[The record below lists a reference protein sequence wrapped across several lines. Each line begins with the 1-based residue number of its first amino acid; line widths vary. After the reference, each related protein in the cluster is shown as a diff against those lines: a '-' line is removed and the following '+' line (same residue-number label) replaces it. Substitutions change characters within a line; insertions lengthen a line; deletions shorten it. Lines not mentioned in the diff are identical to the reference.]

1 MAKLLSTL
9 FRTKPINEL
18 TAEDDHG
25 DGPKLAKVLTA
36 RDVFFHG
43 VAAIIG
49 TGIFVLT
56 GVAAAQHAG
65 PAIILSFV
73 IAGLACTFVSF
84 AYSELASM
92 IPKSGSAYT
101 YAYATLGELIAWF
114 IGWDLLLEYCV
125 GASAVAV
132 GWSGYMQN
140 ILRSVGIEL
149 PAYLAKAPA
158 DMPWQE
164 VGIAALTI
172 TFGIVWLRRIVPA
185 FKQGAANAGTYL
197 RTIGTVGLFAV
208 GGYYAVHAA
217 SFIHSIDILAVSII
231 AFLNFWLIKGVSH
244 TAKMTAWFVVIKLA
258 VIAMFIA
265 IGMWHVDTAN
275 FVPFIPPQFGWMGVI
290 TGAAVVFFAYIGF
303 DAVSTLPEECKN
315 PKRDM
320 PRGIIGSLIV
330 CATLYIIVAAIMTGA
345 VHYSLFDPS
354 LPSGAAPMATVLNEV
369 KAPWWASPLV
379 SLGAIAGITSVL
391 IVLLFGQSRVMMSM
405 SRDGLISPIFSKIH
419 PKFQTP
425 MWSIIIWGVLAA
437 LTAGLLPIGAL
448 AELTSI
454 GTLAA
459 FVLCCVGVI
468 VLRRTEPNRER
479 KFRCPRAPLM
489 VPAARLF
496 SRLLP
501 SGWRAGFV
509 GAVTWLADN
518 LVPVLGALFSIGLML
533 SLPGHTWTRFIGW
546 MVIGMAIYYMYGRH
560 HSVLGRKEGKK

>member
-1 MAKLLSTL
+1 MAKLLPTL

-18 TAEDDHG
+18 VSEDEHG

-65 PAIILSFV
+65 PAIILSFI

-101 YAYATLGELIAWF
+101 YAYATLGELVAWF

-149 PAYLAKAPA
+149 PAFLAKAPA
-158 DMPWQE
+158 DMPWTH
-164 VGIAALTI
+164 VALAGVTLTLGILSM
-172 TFGIVWLRRIVPA
+172 RKIVPA
-185 FKQGAANAGTYL
+185 FRQGVATASTYL
-197 RTIGTVGLFAV
+197 RSLVTGGLFGVGAYSAV
-208 GGYYAVHAA
+208 TAVSHIT
-217 SFIHSIDILAVSII
+217 SVDILAVTII
-231 AFLNFWLIKGVSH
+231 AFLNYWLIKGVKH

-265 IGMWHVDTAN
+265 IGMWHVDTAHYE
-275 FVPFIPPQFGWMGVI
+275 PFMPFGWSGVL

-320 PRGIIGSLIV
+320 PIGIIGSLIV
-330 CATLYIIVAAIMTGA
+330 CATLYIAVAAIMTGA
-345 VHYSLFDPS
+345 VSYTLFDPS
-354 LPSGAAPMATVLNEV
+354 LPSGAAPMATVLNEIQ
-369 KAPWWASPLV
+369 APWWASPLV
-379 SLGAIAGITSVL
+379 SLGAIAGISSVL

-425 MWSIIIWGVLAA
+425 MWSIVIWGVLAA
-437 LTAGLLPIGAL
+437 LTAGFLPIGAL

-468 VLRRTEPNRER
+468 VLRRTEPTRER
-479 KFRCPRAPLM
+479 KFRCPRAPLV
-489 VPAARLF
+489 VPAARLV
-496 SRLLP
+496 SLVLP
-501 SGWRAGFV
+501 RAWHDGFIC
-509 GAVTWLADN
+509 AATWVADN
-518 LVPVLGALFSIGLML
+518 IVPILGALFSIALMV
-533 SLPGHTWTRFIGW
+533 SLPMVTWLRFMGW
-546 MVIGMAIYYMYGRH
+546 MGIGLLIYYVYGRH
-560 HSVLGRKEGKK
+560 HSVLGRKSEKK